1 VTAGPSGT
9 AGDAA
14 DGSEPAG
21 SGSAGSA
28 PTGWVNGAHAPSASS
43 IRNLVELAAAT
54 DGVMALSGHV
64 LDAVDAGTAMV
75 AALLDPD
82 LVGIAVR
89 VGADPAEV
97 VVAPGS
103 RGKGLGSKLVRFAIK
118 SQGAVWAYGD
128 LAGAAAV
135 AGRQGL
141 HRDRVLL
148 QMRRTFGA
156 GDREPDQ
163 PALPAGVRIRTF
175 VPGQDEAAFLGVNA
189 RAFAWHPEQG
199 RLDLSGL
206 TAEMSQ
212 DWFDPAGFFLAVT
225 DVAGEPSGDR
235 VLGFHWTKVHESVA
249 GLPGPAGE
257 IYVLGVDPAA
267 GVRGL
272 GGPLTLAGL
281 DYLRGRDLRTVLLYV
296 EGDNDRAVKLYER
309 FGFSTFLSNV
319 VYRPPVAGT
328 R

>member
-1 VTAGPSGT
+1 MTVGPSGT
-9 AGDAA
+9 T
-14 DGSEPAG
+14 
-21 SGSAGSA
+21 
-28 PTGWVNGAHAPSASS
+28 PTGWVRGAQAPSASS
-43 IRNLVELAAAT
+43 IHNLVQLAAAT
-54 DGVMALSGHV
+54 DGVPALSGHV
-64 LDAVDAGTAMV
+64 LDAVDAGTATV

-82 LVGIAVR
+82 LVGVAVR
-89 VGADPAEV
+89 VGADPGEV

-103 RGKGLGSKLVRFAIK
+103 RGKGLGSVLVRLTID

-135 AGRQGL
+135 AGRLGL

-156 GDREPDQ
+156 GHRDTDQ
-163 PALPAGVRIRTF
+163 PALPADVRIRTF

-199 RLDLSGL
+199 RLDLTGL
-206 TAEMSQ
+206 TAEMAQ
-212 DWFDPAGFFLAVT
+212 DWFDPAGFFLAVI
-225 DVAGEPSGDR
+225 DDASEPSGDR

-249 GLPGPAGE
+249 GLPGPVGE

-272 GGPLTLAGL
+272 GGPLTFAGL
-281 DYLRGRDLRTVLLYV
+281 NYLRARDLSTVLLYV
-296 EGDNDRAVKLYER
+296 EGDNDRAV
-309 FGFSTFLSNV
+309 
-319 VYRPPVAGT
+319 
-328 R
+328 

>member
-1 VTAGPSGT
+1 MRRPTAVVLPAVSDAEGVTVRAFRPD
-9 AGDAA
+9 DA
-14 DGSEPAG
+14 EEVVR
-21 SGSAGSA
+21 
-28 PTGWVNGAHAPSASS
+28 VN
-43 IRNLVELAAAT
+43 AAA
-54 DGVMALSGHV
+54 
-64 LDAVDAGTAMV
+64 
-75 AALLDPD
+75 
-82 LVGIAVR
+82 
-89 VGADPAEV
+89 
-97 VVAPGS
+97 
-103 RGKGLGSKLVRFAIK
+103 FA
-118 SQGAVWAYGD
+118 S
-128 LAGAAAV
+128 
-135 AGRQGL
+135 
-141 HRDRVLL
+141 
-148 QMRRTFGA
+148 
-156 GDREPDQ
+156 
-163 PALPAGVRIRTF
+163 
-175 VPGQDEAAFLGVNA
+175 
-189 RAFAWHPEQG
+189 HPEQG
-199 RLDLSGL
+199 AMDLDGL
-206 TAEMSQ
+206 RERMAE

-225 DVAGEPSGDR
+225 DDASQPSGDR